1 MTQPIEVLPPRPF
14 RFGAVCGGG
23 AGGQDAGQAWAE
35 LARHIE
41 QLGFSTLLMPDRL
54 IWLMSPFPA
63 LSFAAAA
70 TSRLRVG
77 TFVLVNDFRNPVVL
91 AREAASLDLL
101 SGGRFELGIGAGLGP
116 GDFGFAGIPFDRPGV
131 RIERMEEAIQILDRL
146 LRGETLSFSGKYYQT
161 AEAKPDPKPA
171 QQPRPP
177 ILMGGSGK
185 RLLSLAGRLADS
197 ISIGTGQD
205 GPSEASLATRVG
217 WIKEAAGERFPDIE
231 LGLNLAAVVGPD
243 GPSPAVAA
251 RTRQFLG
258 RDIDDLI
265 QSRSPLVL
273 AGTADDMCE
282 QLIGI
287 RERLGLSYVTFG
299 HDLADIAAPLIER
312 LSGK

>member
-1 MTQPIEVLPPRPF
+1 MYPPTPTHPF
-14 RFGAVCGGG
+14 RFGAVAGFG
-23 AGGQDAGQAWAE
+23 GGQDGGRAWAE

-41 QLGFSTLLMPDRL
+41 QLGFSTLLVPDRL
-54 IWLMSPFPA
+54 VWLVAPLPA

-70 TSRLRVG
+70 TSTLRVG

-91 AREAASLDLL
+91 AREAATLDLL

-131 RIERMEEAIQILDRL
+131 RIERMEEAVHILDRL
-146 LRGETLSFSGKYYQT
+146 LWGETLSFSGKYYQI
-161 AEAKPDPKPA
+161 AEAKPDPRPA

-197 ISIGTGQD
+197 VSIGTGRD
-205 GPSEASLATRVG
+205 DPSEASLAQRVG
-217 WIKEAAGERFPDIE
+217 WIEEAAGERFPEIE
-231 LGLNLAAVVGPD
+231 LGLNLAAIVGPN
-243 GPSPAVAA
+243 GPPPAVAA

-265 QSRSPLVL
+265 QSGSPLVL
-273 AGTADDMCE
+273 AGTLDDMCE
-282 QLIGI
+282 RLIGI
-287 RERLGLSYVTFG
+287 RERLGLSYVTLG
-299 HDLADIAAPLIER
+299 HDMADSAAPLIER